1 MEPLTLAIPT
11 GRLFA
16 ETVGLLRSLGLLRE
30 PARERSLV
38 LPAADDLQ
46 ILIAK
51 PVDLLTYIEHG
62 AADAGIV
69 GKDLLLE
76 EGRDIYELVDL
87 GFGACR
93 GVVALPEG
101 QQERLWQP
109 GRWLRIATKYPRIT
123 AGFFEQQRRPV
134 ELIELHGSVEVAPR
148 VGLADGIVDLVMTG
162 RTLRENLLVE
172 VAEVF
177 RSTARL
183 AVNRVSLRI
192 KAGPMQ
198 GLIER
203 LEHASQGWVEASGRR
218 SCTSREGSGGRR
230 RT

>member
-16 ETVGLLRSLGLLRE
+16 ETVSLLQSLGILRE
-30 PARERSLV
+30 APPERSLV
-38 LPAADDLQ
+38 FPAADNLRM
-46 ILIAK
+46 LIAK
-51 PVDLLTYIEHG
+51 PVDLLTYIEQG

-76 EGRDIYELVDL
+76 QGRDVYELVDL
-87 GFGACR
+87 EFGACR

-109 GRWLRIATKYPRIT
+109 GGLLRIATKYPRIS
-123 AGFFEQQRRPV
+123 AAFFEEHHRSV

-162 RTLRENLLVE
+162 RTLRDNLLVE
-172 VAEVF
+172 VAEIF

-183 AVNRVSLRI
+183 AVNRASLRM
-192 KAGPMQ
+192 KSVPMQ
-198 GLIER
+198 RLIER
-203 LEHASQGWVEASGRR
+203 LERASQARV
-218 SCTSREGSGGRR
+218 GGRP
-230 RT
+230 TGLGVT